1 MRRLQERRS
10 HRLPCIF
17 PTSEPIPTREPICPS
32 AVWEPRI
39 PLTQNDSSHSE
50 TVGFSASGSILSFSG
65 GSVSI
70 SINTSQSSNT
80 NQINFR
86 DGCQLTLTVNY
97 AETAGVSTG
106 SVTPSS
112 AVLGSTFT
120 LNITSSANTY
130 HTVSLTLGSY
140 SASYNMGTNV
150 KS

>member
-1 MRRLQERRS
+1 M
-10 HRLPCIF
+10 
-17 PTSEPIPTREPICPS
+17 
-32 AVWEPRI
+32 
-39 PLTQNDSSHSE
+39 TQNDSSHSE